1 VREDSAWKFET
12 RNSKLEIRKSKLE
25 NRDSKLPETNFEFR
39 FSNFE
44 FRVSAGVSMRIR
56 KLCKEDLAAIIGIQN
71 KTPQA
76 SLWTQADYAN
86 LAGDPLGLILVAE
99 LDTVT
104 PPKIVGFVAFHRVM
118 DEAELRNMAV
128 DPAHQRQGAG
138 RELLAEGRRRLLE
151 QGAKQI
157 YLEVR
162 ASNLPA
168 QRLYYSAGFG
178 LWARRRDYY
187 NNPREDGLVL
197 SLKLSPPVEV
207 SAIE

>member
-1 VREDSAWKFET
+1 
-12 RNSKLEIRKSKLE
+12 
-25 NRDSKLPETNFEFR
+25 
-39 FSNFE
+39 
-44 FRVSAGVSMRIR
+44 MRIR
-56 KLCKEDLAAIIGIQN
+56 KVSDDDLEVIVSVQN

-76 SLWTQADYAN
+76 PRWTQADYAN

-99 LDTVT
+99 LDTMT
-104 PPKIVGFVAFHRVM
+104 PPMIVGFAAFHRVI

-162 ASNLPA
+162 ASNMPA

-178 LWARRRDYY
+178 LCSRRRDYY
-187 NNPREDGLVL
+187 NDPREDGLVL

-207 SAIE
+207 SATE

>member
-1 VREDSAWKFET
+1 
-12 RNSKLEIRKSKLE
+12 
-25 NRDSKLPETNFEFR
+25 
-39 FSNFE
+39 
-44 FRVSAGVSMRIR
+44 MRIR
-56 KLCKEDLAAIIGIQN
+56 KLCKEDLAAIISIQN

-76 SLWTQADYAN
+76 SQWTQADYAN

-99 LDTVT
+99 LDTMT
-104 PPKIVGFVAFHRVM
+104 PPKIVGFAAFCRVI

-138 RELLAEGRRRLLE
+138 GELLAEGRRRLLE

-162 ASNLPA
+162 ASNMPA

-178 LWARRRDYY
+178 LSSRRRDYY
-187 NNPREDGLVL
+187 NDPREDGLVL
-197 SLKLSPPVEV
+197 SLNPNSPIRSSNTADTGIGAREV
-207 SAIE
+207 RVGTPCRA